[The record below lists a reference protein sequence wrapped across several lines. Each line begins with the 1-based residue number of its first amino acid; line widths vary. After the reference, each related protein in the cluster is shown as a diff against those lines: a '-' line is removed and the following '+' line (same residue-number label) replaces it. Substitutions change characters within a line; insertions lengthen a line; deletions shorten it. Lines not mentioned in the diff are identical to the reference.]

1 MFQHKGN
8 RNHKYPY
15 PLGRPHCHTINAV
28 LIMIKVEHLYKGF
41 DGVQVLKDIS
51 VEYEA
56 GKCNMIIGA
65 SGSGKTVLLK
75 NLIGL
80 MTPDSGEISYGD
92 MKMSQMTDNEK
103 KLLRQRIGILFQG
116 SALFDFATVIENVM
130 FPMEFFTD
138 WSPAQRRERAQFCLE
153 KVNVIGS
160 DKKFPNELSGGMQ
173 KRVGIARAIALNP
186 KFLFCDEP
194 NSGLDPYTSILIDQL
209 ISDLTKEFNMTTVVN
224 THDMNSILEIGD
236 KIGFIHQGTLLW
248 QGDKNS
254 ILSTDCKEL
263 RTFVCANTL
272 ARNIIEGK

>member
-1 MFQHKGN
+1 
-8 RNHKYPY
+8 
-15 PLGRPHCHTINAV
+15 
-28 LIMIKVEHLYKGF
+28 MIKVENLNKSF
-41 DGVQVLKDIS
+41 DGVQVLKDIT
-51 VEYEA
+51 VTYEP

-80 MTPDSGEISYGD
+80 MEPDSGEIIYGD
-92 MKMSQMTDNEK
+92 RKLSGMSDKEKMM
-103 KLLRQRIGILFQG
+103 LRQNIGILFQG

-138 WSPAQRRERAQFCLE
+138 WSAAQRRERARYCLE

-160 DKKFPNELSGGMQ
+160 DDKYPNELSGGMQ

-186 KFLFCDEP
+186 RFLFCDEP
-194 NSGLDPYTSILIDQL
+194 NSGLDPYTSILIDRL

-236 KIGFIHQGTLLW
+236 RIGFIHKGSMLW
-248 QGDKNS
+248 QGDKNT
-254 ILSTDCKEL
+254 ILQPDCQEL
-263 RTFVCANTL
+263 KDFVCANTL
-272 ARNIIEGK
+272 ARNIIEGR

>member
-1 MFQHKGN
+1 
-8 RNHKYPY
+8 
-15 PLGRPHCHTINAV
+15 
-28 LIMIKVEHLYKGF
+28 MIKVENLYKSF
-41 DGVQVLKDIS
+41 DGRSVLNDIS

-80 MTPDSGEISYGD
+80 MTPDSGDISYGD
-92 MKMSQMTDNEK
+92 RQFSKMDYEEK
-103 KLLRQRIGILFQG
+103 KALRQKIGVLFQG

-138 WSPAQRRERAQFCLE
+138 WSAAQRRERAQYCLE
-153 KVNVIGS
+153 KVNVTGS
-160 DKKFPNELSGGMQ
+160 DDRYPNELSGGMQ

-186 KFLFCDEP
+186 EYLFCDEP
-194 NSGLDPYTSILIDQL
+194 NSGLDPYTSILIDRL

-236 KIGFIHQGTLLW
+236 KIGFIHQGSLLW
-248 QGDKNS
+248 QGDRHS
-254 ILSTDCKEL
+254 ILNTDCKEL
-263 RTFVCANTL
+263 RDFVCANTL
-272 ARNIIEGK
+272 ARNIIEGR

>member
-1 MFQHKGN
+1 
-8 RNHKYPY
+8 
-15 PLGRPHCHTINAV
+15 
-28 LIMIKVEHLYKGF
+28 MIKVENLCKSF

-51 VEYEA
+51 IEYEA

-80 MTPDSGEISYGD
+80 LKPDSGEISYGGH
-92 MKMSQMTDNEK
+92 
-103 KLLRQRIGILFQG
+103 KLSEMDYGEQKRLRQQIGVLFQG

-138 WSPAQRRERAQFCLE
+138 WSKAQMKERAQFCLE
-153 KVNVIGS
+153 KVNVVGS
-160 DKKFPNELSGGMQ
+160 DDKYPNELSGGMR

-194 NSGLDPYTSILIDQL
+194 NSGLDPYTSILIDRL

-224 THDMNSILEIGD
+224 THDMNSMLEIGD
-236 KIGFIHQGTLLW
+236 NIGFISNGSLLW
-248 QGDKNS
+248 QGDRHT
-254 ILSTDCKEL
+254 ILKTECQEL
-263 RTFVCANTL
+263 RSFICANTL
-272 ARNIIEGK
+272 ARNIIEGR

>member
-1 MFQHKGN
+1 
-8 RNHKYPY
+8 
-15 PLGRPHCHTINAV
+15 
-28 LIMIKVEHLYKGF
+28 MIKVEHLYKSF
-41 DGVQVLKDIS
+41 DGVEVLKDIN
-51 VEYEA
+51 VVYEP

-80 MTPDSGEISYGD
+80 MEPDSGEISYGE
-92 MKMSQMTDNEK
+92 QQFTTMTYEQK
-103 KLLRQRIGILFQG
+103 KALRQNIGVLFQG

-138 WSPAQRRERAQFCLE
+138 WSPAQRRERAQYCLE

-160 DKKFPNELSGGMQ
+160 DNKYPNELSGGMQ

-186 KFLFCDEP
+186 SFLFCDEP
-194 NSGLDPYTSILIDQL
+194 NSGLDPYTSILIDRL

-236 KIGFIHQGTLLW
+236 KIGFISQGEMLW
-248 QGDKNS
+248 QGNRHT
-254 ILSTDCKEL
+254 ILDTDCKEL
-263 RTFVCANTL
+263 RDFVCANTL
-272 ARNIIEGK
+272 ARNIIEGR

>member
-1 MFQHKGN
+1 
-8 RNHKYPY
+8 
-15 PLGRPHCHTINAV
+15 
-28 LIMIKVEHLYKGF
+28 MIKVDNLNKSF

-51 VEYEA
+51 VEYEP

-80 MTPDSGEISYGD
+80 MQPDSGDICYGD
-92 MKMSQMTDNEK
+92 RKLSEMGYKEKM
-103 KLLRQRIGILFQG
+103 LLRQNIGILFQG

-130 FPMEFFTD
+130 FPMEFFTT
-138 WSPAQRRERAQFCLE
+138 WSEAQRRERAQYCLE

-160 DKKFPNELSGGMQ
+160 DDKYPNELSGGMQ

-186 KFLFCDEP
+186 SYLFCDEP
-194 NSGLDPYTSILIDQL
+194 NSGLDPYTSILIDRL

-236 KIGFIHQGTLLW
+236 KIGFIHKGSMLW
-248 QGDKNS
+248 QGDRHT
-254 ILSTDCKEL
+254 ILQTDCQEL
-263 RTFVCANTL
+263 KDFVCANTL
-272 ARNIIEGK
+272 ARNIIEGKA

>member
-1 MFQHKGN
+1 
-8 RNHKYPY
+8 
-15 PLGRPHCHTINAV
+15 
-28 LIMIKVEHLYKGF
+28 MIKVEHLYKSF
-41 DGVQVLKDIS
+41 DGVEVLKDIN
-51 VEYEA
+51 VVYEP

-80 MTPDSGEISYGD
+80 MEPDSGEISYGE
-92 MKMSQMTDNEK
+92 QQFTTMTYEQK
-103 KLLRQRIGILFQG
+103 KALRQNIGVLFQG

-138 WSPAQRRERAQFCLE
+138 WSPAQRRERAQYCLE

-160 DKKFPNELSGGMQ
+160 DNKYPNELSGGMQ

-186 KFLFCDEP
+186 SFLFCDEP
-194 NSGLDPYTSILIDQL
+194 NSGLDPYTSILIDRL

-236 KIGFIHQGTLLW
+236 KIGFISQGEMLW
-248 QGDKNS
+248 QGDRHT
-254 ILSTDCKEL
+254 ILDTDCKEL
-263 RTFVCANTL
+263 RDFVCANTL
-272 ARNIIEGK
+272 ARNIIEGR

>member
-1 MFQHKGN
+1 
-8 RNHKYPY
+8 
-15 PLGRPHCHTINAV
+15 
-28 LIMIKVEHLYKGF
+28 MIKVEHLYKGF
-41 DGVQVLKDIS
+41 DGTPVLKDIS
-51 VEYEA
+51 VTYEP

-80 MTPDSGEISYGD
+80 MEPDSGDIYYGD
-92 MKMSQMTDNEK
+92 RRMSELTSREKMK
-103 KLLRQRIGILFQG
+103 LRQRIGILFQG

-138 WSPAQRRERAQFCLE
+138 WSLAQRRESAQYCLE

-160 DKKFPNELSGGMQ
+160 DDKYPNELSGGMQ

-186 KFLFCDEP
+186 EFLFCDEP
-194 NSGLDPYTSILIDQL
+194 NSGLDPYTSILIDRL

-248 QGDKNS
+248 QGDRHS
-254 ILSTDCKEL
+254 ILETDCSEL
-263 RTFVCANTL
+263 RDFVCANTL
-272 ARNIIEGK
+272 ARNIIEGR

>member
-1 MFQHKGN
+1 
-8 RNHKYPY
+8 
-15 PLGRPHCHTINAV
+15 
-28 LIMIKVEHLYKGF
+28 MIKVEHLNKSF
-41 DGVQVLKDIS
+41 DGKKVLKDIS

-80 MTPDSGEISYGD
+80 LEPDSGEISYD
-92 MKMSQMTDNEK
+92 DRKFSQMDYDEK
-103 KLLRQRIGILFQG
+103 KKLRQKIGVLFQG
-116 SALFDFATVIENVM
+116 SALFDFATVLENVM

-138 WSPAQRRERAQFCLE
+138 WSFAQRRERAQYCLE

-160 DKKFPNELSGGMQ
+160 DNKYPNELSGGMQ

-186 KFLFCDEP
+186 QYLFCDEP
-194 NSGLDPYTSILIDQL
+194 NSGLDPYTSILIDRL

-236 KIGFIHQGTLLW
+236 KIGFIHQGSLIW
-248 QGDKNS
+248 QGDRNS
-254 ILSTDCKEL
+254 ILKTECKEL
-263 RTFVCANTL
+263 RDFVCANTL
-272 ARNIIEGK
+272 ARNIIEGR

>member
-1 MFQHKGN
+1 
-8 RNHKYPY
+8 
-15 PLGRPHCHTINAV
+15 
-28 LIMIKVEHLYKGF
+28 MIKVEHLYKGF

-80 MTPDSGEISYGD
+80 MTPDSGEISYSG
-92 MKMSQMTDNEK
+92 MQMSQMTEDEK
-103 KLLRQRIGILFQG
+103 KKLRQKIGILFQG

-138 WSPAQRRERAQFCLE
+138 WSLAQRRERAQYCLE

-160 DKKFPNELSGGMQ
+160 DGKYPNELSGGMQ

-186 KFLFCDEP
+186 EYLFCDEP

-209 ISDLTKEFNMTTVVN
+209 IYELTREFNMTTVVN

-236 KIGFIHQGTLLW
+236 KIGFIHKGTLLW
-248 QGDKNS
+248 QGDKTS
-254 ILSTDCKEL
+254 ILSTDCAEL

>member
-1 MFQHKGN
+1 
-8 RNHKYPY
+8 
-15 PLGRPHCHTINAV
+15 
-28 LIMIKVEHLYKGF
+28 MIKVENLNKSF
-41 DGVQVLKDIS
+41 DGVQVLKDIT
-51 VEYEA
+51 VTYEP

-80 MTPDSGEISYGD
+80 MEPDSGEISYGD
-92 MKMSQMTDNEK
+92 RKLSGMSDKEKMM
-103 KLLRQRIGILFQG
+103 LRQNIGILFQG

-138 WSPAQRRERAQFCLE
+138 WSAVQRRERARYCIE

-160 DKKFPNELSGGMQ
+160 DDKYPNELSGGMQ

-186 KFLFCDEP
+186 RFLFCDEP
-194 NSGLDPYTSILIDQL
+194 NSGLDPYTSILIDRL

-236 KIGFIHQGTLLW
+236 KIGFIHKGSMLW
-248 QGDKNS
+248 QGDKNT
-254 ILSTDCKEL
+254 ILQPDCQEL
-263 RTFVCANTL
+263 KDFVCANTL
-272 ARNIIEGK
+272 ARNIIEGR